1 MQVSKLYDLEPQ
13 LVSGRVPA
21 STEEVQQK
29 LGFLKRDLKTL
40 GIDVEA
46 EDFSM
51 GLVRPGSPI
60 WDVALNCPY
69 DLAVKTSTS
78 TDKEGKPYRNLYVNA
93 RLGGP
98 LTGDVPA
105 DVPVPSVSRPGDG
118 DDDVPFAWREVTER
132 GQRTEHNP
140 FA

>member
-1 MQVSKLYDLEPQ
+1 
-13 LVSGRVPA
+13 
-21 STEEVQQK
+21 
-29 LGFLKRDLKTL
+29 
-40 GIDVEA
+40 
-46 EDFSM
+46 
-51 GLVRPGSPI
+51 VRPGSPI

>member
-1 MQVSKLYDLEPQ
+1 
-13 LVSGRVPA
+13 
-21 STEEVQQK
+21 
-29 LGFLKRDLKTL
+29 
-40 GIDVEA
+40 
-46 EDFSM
+46 
-51 GLVRPGSPI
+51 VRPGSPI

-98 LTGDVPA
+98 LGGDVPA
-105 DVPVPSVSRPGDG
+105 DVPAPSVSRPLG
-118 DDDVPFAWREVTER
+118 DDDIPFMWREVTER

>member
-1 MQVSKLYDLEPQ
+1 
-13 LVSGRVPA
+13 
-21 STEEVQQK
+21 
-29 LGFLKRDLKTL
+29 
-40 GIDVEA
+40 
-46 EDFSM
+46 M

-98 LTGDVPA
+98 LTGDVPSDGVVA
-105 DVPVPSVSRPGDG
+105 QAITPMDV
-118 DDDVPFAWREVTER
+118 DDVPFAWREVTER